1 MIVMRVLAVPPTSMP
16 SELIFSAA
24 VLLINKLRNR
34 LSSDIV
40 DSIIFFK
47 TKTVF
52 LRVLRKMQRKAIL
65 LMLLECSLNL
75 NTSTCLQYA
84 ASFLSVK

>member
-1 MIVMRVLAVPPTSMP
+1 MIARRVLAVPSTSMP

-40 DSIIFFK
+40 DSIIFLK
-47 TKTVF
+47 KTVF

-84 ASFLSVK
+84 ASFMSVK